1 MHGLGTWH
9 STPTAARTIEKRLLQ
24 CGKEEMAKNEF
35 PLAGHARC
43 QQVPTGANYDSHE
56 IGDTGAVFQQAAK

>member
-1 MHGLGTWH
+1 
-9 STPTAARTIEKRLLQ
+9 
-24 CGKEEMAKNEF
+24 MAKNEF